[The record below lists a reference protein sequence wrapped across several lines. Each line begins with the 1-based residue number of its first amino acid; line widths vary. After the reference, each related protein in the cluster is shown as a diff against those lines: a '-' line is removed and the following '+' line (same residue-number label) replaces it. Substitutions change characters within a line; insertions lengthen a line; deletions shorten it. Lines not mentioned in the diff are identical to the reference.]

1 MDRNN
6 LSTSVYIFYNLIVV
20 DSVLLEEYNE
30 IKLQNKKD
38 VAKLRKI
45 NRSKEIK
52 TNESRST
59 SNKTGL

>member
-52 TNESRST
+52 TNESRNST
-59 SNKTGL
+59 NNTRF

>member
-20 DSVLLEEYNE
+20 DSILLEEYNE

-52 TNESRST
+52 TNESRNST
-59 SNKTGL
+59 NNTRF